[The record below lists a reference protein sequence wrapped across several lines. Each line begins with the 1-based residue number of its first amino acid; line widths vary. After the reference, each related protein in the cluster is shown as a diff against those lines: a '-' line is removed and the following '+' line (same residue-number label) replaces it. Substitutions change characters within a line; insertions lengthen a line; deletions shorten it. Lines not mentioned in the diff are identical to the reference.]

1 MGEAFVFCFLIF
13 FLFGFL
19 FLFLSKALEIFLF
32 IYDTPVCGS
41 TEKQIYLFGCYDDEQ
56 GAVKVTSLQVYLEK
70 KRTPDLPAMCGLHEV
85 YKVYI
90 PDVLNK
96 MLWALLCFE
105 HLYGLDR
112 HPYATWYSM
121 TWKSAVASYLRV
133 VMGR

>member
-1 MGEAFVFCFLIF
+1 MLSDFF

-41 TEKQIYLFGCYDDEQ
+41 TEKQIYLLGCYDDEQ

-70 KRTPDLPAMCGLHEV
+70 KETQIYLLCVV

-90 PDVLNK
+90 PDILNK
-96 MLWALLCFE
+96 MLWTLPCFE

-121 TWKSAVASYLRV
+121 TWKSAVAPYLRV
-133 VMGR
+133 VMGNVPEL